1 MSVESN
7 ESNKR
12 GLYKAVGI
20 IEALP
25 NNPEWNYGGK
35 VCLPPQC
42 LERIVGS
49 GRNIPRLMVFD
60 VASST
65 KKNLRVKCGVIDF
78 TAADGEIWMPEWM
91 LKSLDFPAKVVV
103 TLMAGE
109 EVPKATS
116 LLFQLLDH
124 DLLKLGAKVIL
135 ERHLRSFPILSQGE
149 VIPIEFNGKI
159 YPLKIAKA
167 EPFGG
172 HVITVDTDIAVDFVC
187 PQEDQEDNWEPPF
200 SRLTV
205 GHLELF
211 RQLSRFK
218 GLGICKGHKAP
229 NDRLCISVF
238 SQINWPPAYLNTI
251 EFLDP
256 GN

>member
-1 MSVESN
+1 MEIPGNGKATNGPRVMSVESN

-42 LERIVGS
+42 LERIVRTGT
-49 GRNIPRLMVFD
+49 NIPRLMVFN
-60 VASST
+60 VQTAT
-65 KKNLRVKCGVIDF
+65 KNRCVKCGVIDF
-78 TAADGEIWMPEWM
+78 TAANGEIWMPEWM
-91 LKSLDFPAKVVV
+91 LKSLDFPGEVIV

-167 EPFGG
+167 EPYGG

-187 PQEDQEDNWEPPF
+187 PQEEPKEEDNWEPPF

-205 GHLELF
+205 SHLELF
-211 RQLSRFK
+211 
-218 GLGICKGHKAP
+218 
-229 NDRLCISVF
+229 
-238 SQINWPPAYLNTI
+238 
-251 EFLDP
+251 
-256 GN
+256 